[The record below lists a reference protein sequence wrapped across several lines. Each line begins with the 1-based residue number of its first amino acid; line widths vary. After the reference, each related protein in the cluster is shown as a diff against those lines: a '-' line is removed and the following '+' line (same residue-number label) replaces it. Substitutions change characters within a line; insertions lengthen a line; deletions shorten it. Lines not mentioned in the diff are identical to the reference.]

1 MCVRSEA
8 ATSAQPMW
16 PARGGKGLAIATL
29 VLDAF
34 KGWLPVF
41 LVLTLPVFHASSPAQ
56 LHTLATFAALMAVI
70 GHMFPV
76 WLGFKGGKGVA
87 TGLGVF
93 LALAPKVV
101 LIALALFLVIVALT
115 RYVSLGSILAA
126 AAFPAALWWLERDSF
141 PAAALA
147 MCAAAALLII
157 VRHHQNI
164 ATPVGRHRKPLR
176 RKKGI
181 VFMARIAVIGAGA
194 WGTALAI
201 ALARGGSHQ
210 LKLWAYEKEVVE
222 SIRATHVNEAFLS
235 GCRSAGE
242 H

>member
-1 MCVRSEA
+1 
-8 ATSAQPMW
+8 
-16 PARGGKGLAIATL
+16 LAIATL

-41 LVLTLPVFHASSPAQ
+41 LVLTLPIVHASTPGQ

-93 LALAPKVV
+93 LALAPKAV
-101 LIALALFLVIVALT
+101 LIAVVLFLAIVVLT

-141 PAAALA
+141 PAPALA
-147 MCAAAALLII
+147 MCAAVALLVII
-157 VRHHQNI
+157 RHHQNI
-164 ATPVGRHRKPLR
+164 GRLLAGTESRFGARK
-176 RKKGI
+176 
-181 VFMARIAVIGAGA
+181 A
-194 WGTALAI
+194 
-201 ALARGGSHQ
+201 
-210 LKLWAYEKEVVE
+210 
-222 SIRATHVNEAFLS
+222 
-235 GCRSAGE
+235 
-242 H
+242 

>member
-1 MCVRSEA
+1 MVPAINMDMNYPTLIAIAAGSYLLGSIPFGYILVRVFQGVDVRSIGSGNIG
-8 ATSAQPMW
+8 ATNV
-16 PARGGKGLAIATL
+16 ARSGGKGLAIATL

-41 LVLTLPVFHASSPAQ
+41 LVLTLPFVPASSPAQ
-56 LHTLATFAALMAVI
+56 LHTLATLAALMAVI
-70 GHMFPV
+70 GHVFPV

-93 LALAPKVV
+93 LALAPKIV
-101 LIALALFLVIVALT
+101 LIALALFLAIVALT

-126 AAFPAALWWLERDSF
+126 AAVPAALWWLERDSF

-164 ATPVGRHRKPLR
+164 ARLLAGTENRFGARK
-176 RKKGI
+176 
-181 VFMARIAVIGAGA
+181 A
-194 WGTALAI
+194 
-201 ALARGGSHQ
+201 
-210 LKLWAYEKEVVE
+210 
-222 SIRATHVNEAFLS
+222 
-235 GCRSAGE
+235 
-242 H
+242 